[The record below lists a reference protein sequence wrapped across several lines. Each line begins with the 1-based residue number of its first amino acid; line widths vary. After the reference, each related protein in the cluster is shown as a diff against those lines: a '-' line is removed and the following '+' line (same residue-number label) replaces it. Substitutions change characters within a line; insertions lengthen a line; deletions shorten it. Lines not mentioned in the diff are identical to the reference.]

1 MDKDKILKEIKKN
14 VKLDDKQV
22 EKIGKLIGDN
32 LLSGKGDKEK
42 MVKGIMKEAGL
53 SEKDANK
60 IYDTIMKVVGKGL
73 KDKIFSILGNKK

>member
-1 MDKDKILKEIKKN
+1 MDKDKIIKEIKKK

-22 EKIGKLIGDN
+22 EKIGKLLSDN

-42 MVKGIMKEAGL
+42 AIKGIMKELGI

-60 IYDTIMKVVGKGL
+60 IYSTIVDVIGKGL
-73 KDKIFSILGNKK
+73 KDKLIGLLGKKK